1 MPDRGAEAGGA
12 QTRGW
17 RQRARAAPVT
27 VGIIALCALAFAGTL
42 AYTAAIA
49 EQPLTAL
56 VRSLWSI
63 DSDAGLVQLGALE
76 LTSVWLKGQWWRLGT
91 AALLHGSWLHLLLNL
106 SALWSI
112 GEWLEPAVGS
122 LRTALLFLI
131 SALGGSLASLVWCE
145 APVVVG
151 ASGGILGLA
160 GALWIARVRGPQA
173 VRDRLDDISANALAV
188 MIGLCLGL
196 GLVVPVIAQ
205 AGHVGG
211 LVAGS
216 LFATHILIRG
226 PMRFVGL
233 PTLTALLALGFIH
246 GAEPSDRANYHLFL
260 GYAYL
265 DQDDPSDALA
275 AFESAL
281 QLIPDDPETAN
292 AVAYHLALA
301 GRALDR
307 ADALA
312 DQALAAE
319 PENPDFLDTKG
330 WIACRR
336 GDPDAGT
343 RWLRRALDVTAREIP
358 EIDEHLET
366 CEDAAVVDD
375 SRSP

>member
-1 MPDRGAEAGGA
+1 
-12 QTRGW
+12 
-17 RQRARAAPVT
+17 V
-27 VGIIALCALAFAGTL
+27 
-42 AYTAAIA
+42 YTAAIA
-49 EQPLTAL
+49 EEPLRAL
-56 VRSLWSI
+56 LRSLWSI

-122 LRTALLFLI
+122 LRTALLFLV
-131 SALGGSLASLVWCE
+131 SALAGSLASLVWCE

-188 MIGLCLGL
+188 MIGLCLAL

-211 LVAGS
+211 LIGGS
-216 LFATHILIRG
+216 LLGAHLLIRG
-226 PMRFVGL
+226 PMRVIAL
-233 PTLTALLALGFIH
+233 PLLSVLLALGFVR

-265 DQDDPSDALA
+265 DQDDPIGALA
-275 AFESAL
+275 AFEDAL
-281 QLIPDDPETAN
+281 RIIPDDPETAN

-301 GRALDR
+301 GQALDR
-307 ADALA
+307 ADDLVDKALE
-312 DQALAAE
+312 AE

-336 GDPDAGT
+336 GDPEAGV
-343 RWLRRALDVTAREIP
+343 RWLQRALDVTAREIP
-358 EIDEHLET
+358 EIDEHLNA
-366 CEDAAVVDD
+366 CESAVIV
-375 SRSP
+375 SGI

>member
-17 RQRARAAPVT
+17 RRRARAAPVT
-27 VGIIALCALAFAGTL
+27 SGIIILCALAFAATL

-49 EQPLTAL
+49 EDPLFAL
-56 VRSLWSI
+56 IRSLWSI

-91 AALLHGSWLHLLLNL
+91 AALLHGSWLHLVLNL

-112 GEWLEPAVGS
+112 GEWLEPAMGS
-122 LRTALLFLI
+122 LRTALLFLV

-160 GALWIARVRGPQA
+160 GALWIARVRGPQSI
-173 VRDRLDDISANALAV
+173 RDRLDDISANALAV

-216 LFATHILIRG
+216 LLAAHILIRG
-226 PMRFVGL
+226 PMRLLAL
-233 PTLTALLALGFIH
+233 PLLTALLALGFYR
-246 GAEPSDRANYHLFL
+246 GAEPVDRANYHLFL

-265 DQDDPSDALA
+265 DQDDPTDALA

-281 QLIPDDPETAN
+281 RITPGAPETAN

-301 GRALDR
+301 GQALDR
-307 ADALA
+307 ADALI
-312 DQALAAE
+312 DQALEAE

-336 GDPDAGT
+336 GDTETGM
-343 RWLRRALDVTAREIP
+343 RWLKRAVDVTTRDIP
-358 EIDEHLET
+358 EIEEHLAT
-366 CEDAAVVDD
+366 CEGAMVEFETSVQ
-375 SRSP
+375 